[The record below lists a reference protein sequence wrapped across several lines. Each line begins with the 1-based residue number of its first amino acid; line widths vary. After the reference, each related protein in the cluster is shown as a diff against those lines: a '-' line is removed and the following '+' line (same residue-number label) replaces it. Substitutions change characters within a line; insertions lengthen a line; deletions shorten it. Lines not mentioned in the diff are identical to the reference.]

1 VAEKSFPDLALMQL
15 LVQTKPQT
23 LKKTAQIRMRA
34 FNFAEQE
41 LAPREGNV
49 VNLRLDDLDATAA
62 AIPALQ
68 TVLDTIAPVLGN
80 LVKRDLI
87 TKDIAAKD
95 REIAALAEAEGAD
108 DTALQAERTALVD
121 ELAPVETALGM

>member
-95 REIAALAEAEGAD
+95 REIAALAEGAD

>member
-1 VAEKSFPDLALMQL
+1 VAEKTFPDLALMQL
-15 LVQTKPQT
+15 HVQTKPNT

-34 FNFAEQE
+34 FNFATQE

-49 VNLRLDDLDATAA
+49 VNLRLDDLDAAAA

-68 TVLDTIAPVLGN
+68 AVVDAMAPVLGN
-80 LVKRDLI
+80 LVKRDQIL
-87 TKDIAAKD
+87 KDIAAKD
-95 REIAALAEAEGAD
+95 REIAALAEGAD
-108 DTALQAERTALVD
+108 DTALQAERTVFVD